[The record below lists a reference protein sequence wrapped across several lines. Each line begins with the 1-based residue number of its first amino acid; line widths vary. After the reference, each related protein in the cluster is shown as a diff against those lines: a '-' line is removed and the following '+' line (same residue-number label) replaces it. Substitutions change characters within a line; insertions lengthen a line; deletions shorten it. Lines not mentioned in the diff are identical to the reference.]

1 MNTKNVSE
9 SILPPEKESPR
20 NVIFQEI
27 FSENF
32 SKKFLYNQKQK
43 TQSNYLFIILLN
55 LVAFILALFGCVWVY
70 HVFKTEEIRLIEGH
84 TAVKT
89 LEISVLEQLNQKR
102 EKDIQCIETEL
113 QQVKVALEE
122 AEKKL
127 AQTKKN
133 IKSEAEQ
140 QFALKKSA
148 LETKLTQE
156 LQGKNIQEQALI
168 RAKYQEEID
177 KIEKELNYFIQTQY
191 KNLDDIF
198 TKEQQTNQQQIM
210 ILQKDIEKQ
219 KLQLK
224 ASEKQ
229 IQTIIYTNQVIFSNE
244 LIFDNPKR
252 NNINKLFLSIQT
264 LLQNSNFPAVN
275 KQLKKIKLEYDND
288 KNQRDLPIQDKVD
301 LFIITILEEYVTN
314 MVQLSNLST
323 QLSFLQTSNTNMSVD
338 AKKLAENRKEIKEIY
353 AKIDRLQ
360 KSNDILLNFQ
370 KNVNKN
376 QQNFPDIYQNLM
388 MQIQSLVVE
397 LNKGS
402 KDEVNQQIK
411 LLHKKEPI
419 MKELLESYSN
429 YQFIDDTEK
438 SEKLF
443 NKAEKLFGREDY
455 DKALDIYQSIIRL
468 YPKTKKLNVV
478 LEHMYVSMKQM
489 FQNTNFIIADSLSPT
504 KLQLQSLHL
513 QENIVRKP
521 ILREIIYLQNPE
533 GYVLDI
539 TKNNILVYLLPNS
552 KIKNKSDIQF
562 FRIINDDGLQFHN
575 ISDGEVNKIDGNI
588 AYISQKNIQVKIG
601 DLIYLKK
608 KE

>member
-1 MNTKNVSE
+1 
-9 SILPPEKESPR
+9 
-20 NVIFQEI
+20 
-27 FSENF
+27 
-32 SKKFLYNQKQK
+32 
-43 TQSNYLFIILLN
+43 
-55 LVAFILALFGCVWVY
+55 
-70 HVFKTEEIRLIEGH
+70 
-84 TAVKT
+84 
-89 LEISVLEQLNQKR
+89 
-102 EKDIQCIETEL
+102 
-113 QQVKVALEE
+113 
-122 AEKKL
+122 
-127 AQTKKN
+127 
-133 IKSEAEQ
+133 
-140 QFALKKSA
+140 
-148 LETKLTQE
+148 

-168 RAKYQEEID
+168 HAKCQEEIN
-177 KIEKELNYFIQTQY
+177 KIEKELDYFIQTQY

-198 TKEQQTNQQQIM
+198 TKEQQINQQQIM
-210 ILQKDIEKQ
+210 TLQKNVEKQ

-229 IQTIIYTNQVIFSNE
+229 IQTIIYTNQIISSNE
-244 LIFDNPKR
+244 LMFDNSKR

-264 LLQNSNFPAVN
+264 LLQNSDFQAIN
-275 KQLKKIKLEYDND
+275 KQLKKIKLEYDKD
-288 KNQRDLPIQDKVD
+288 KNQSDLPIQGKVD
-301 LFIITILEEYVTN
+301 LFIMTILEEYITN
-314 MVQLSNLST
+314 MMQLSNLST
-323 QLSFLQTSNTNMSVD
+323 QLSFWQTNNTNMSID
-338 AKKLAENRKEIKEIY
+338 AKKLTENRKEIKEIY
-353 AKIDRLQ
+353 AEIDRLQ

-370 KNVNKN
+370 KSVNKN
-376 QQNFPDIYQNLM
+376 QQNLPDIYQNLM
-388 MQIQSLVVE
+388 MQIQFLVVE

-402 KDEVNQQIK
+402 RDEVNQQIK
-411 LLHKKEPI
+411 LLQKKEPI

-429 YQFIDDTEK
+429 YQFINDTEK

-468 YPKTKKLNVV
+468 YPKTEKLNVV

-575 ISDGEVNKIDGNI
+575 ISESKVNKIDGNI